1 MGPVSRSLLRESRV
15 TLGTLGGVSGAMVS
29 DRSNFAACLA
39 QPRARNYRAAMT
51 AWPRAHAGLGDVGA
65 EPSGR
70 PAGMVWPALCP
81 KPVSVGGATSVRDL
95 WASSAT
101 HSAAFGLRRSRS
113 LLALAASGR
122 LRRHGAAICSLTRVA
137 NRRLVPLLAI
147 ALVMLMAT
155 PAVALGLA
163 ADPDLGAAGRLL
175 WLGSAFVLTI
185 AGIVVVTRHLLL
197 ARRWARSASVF
208 ELSNFASGS
217 PGNGDAASLLGQVVA
232 EADEQRR
239 HLVLRV
245 DHSNERAIVLYR
257 RHGFVEVEGVSS
269 TGQVSM
275 ERTTR
280 DVGTTARNEHRL
292 LLVAAVVVAVL
303 AIAVTEMAS
312 PLMVVSLA
320 LSLASLGVAAGV
332 DLRSMRIPNSLLVV
346 AALFGAVAADVT
358 NAGLGP
364 LAGAGI
370 AAVPLLLIHLLDPGA
385 IGFGDVKFAAASGV
399 VVAAIAWPVAI
410 MVPLVGFVG
419 VAIVRIVTP
428 RRPQPFG
435 PYLMVATTVAVV
447 AASLISTGANA

>member
-1 MGPVSRSLLRESRV
+1 
-15 TLGTLGGVSGAMVS
+15 
-29 DRSNFAACLA
+29 
-39 QPRARNYRAAMT
+39 MT

-137 NRRLVPLLAI
+137 NRRLVPLLAL
-147 ALVMLMAT
+147 ALVVLMAT

-232 EADEQRR
+232 EADERRR

-269 TGQVSM
+269 TSQMSM

-280 DVGTTARNEHRL
+280 DVGTTERNEHRF

-303 AIAVTEMAS
+303 AIAVIEMAS
-312 PLMVVSLA
+312 PLTVVSLA

-358 NAGLGP
+358 NAGLAP

-370 AAVPLLLIHLLDPGA
+370 AAAPLLLIHLLDPGA

-428 RRPQPFG
+428 RRPRPFG
-435 PYLMVATTVAVV
+435 PYLMVATTVAVI
-447 AASLISTGANA
+447 AASFISTGANA

>member
-1 MGPVSRSLLRESRV
+1 
-15 TLGTLGGVSGAMVS
+15 
-29 DRSNFAACLA
+29 
-39 QPRARNYRAAMT
+39 MT

-217 PGNGDAASLLGQVVA
+217 PGNGDAASLLAHVVA

-280 DVGTTARNEHRL
+280 DVGTAARNEHRL

-312 PLMVVSLA
+312 PLMVVSFA

-332 DLRSMRIPNSLLVV
+332 DLRSMRIPNSLLVI

-399 VVAAIAWPVAI
+399 VGRCDRLAGGDHGPARRVRRRGHRQDRYTSTTATIRALPHGRNHGGGRRCLPHLDWSERMTKKSRPSSSS
-410 MVPLVGFVG
+410 VG
-419 VAIVRIVTP
+419 VSARAP
-428 RRPQPFG
+428 AMARRRP
-435 PYLMVATTVAVV
+435 
-447 AASLISTGANA
+447 NRR